1 MSDFIKRTV
10 IKLQRAYGKDE
21 LVAHLN
27 KKISEKDIEIGALK
41 AENKLLRKLVSKLR
55 SDNRDLINK
64 SIHPKTKKDVSQIRV
79 K

>member
-1 MSDFIKRTV
+1 MQDFIERTV

-27 KKISEKDIEIGALK
+27 KKISEKDIEIEAKKNNLFTQVQ

-64 SIHPKTKKDVSQIRV
+64 SIKITK
-79 K
+79 